1 MNGFYFTFRSVTAA
15 QRAQQLLQSAGISAG
30 LLRTPAQLAVN
41 GCGYCLRVGT
51 RRAGAAMGLLQ
62 GSGLRRCYL
71 RGDGGF
77 TEVDCDLL

>member
-1 MNGFYFTFRSVTAA
+1 MKGFYFTFRSVTAA
-15 QRAQQLLQSAGISAG
+15 QRAQQLLNAAGIAAG
-30 LLRTPAQLAVN
+30 LARTPAQLAVN
-41 GCGYCLRVGT
+41 GCGYCLRVGM
-51 RRAGAAMGLLQ
+51 RRGAEAMELLR